1 MEFKE
6 VMNMEINYSKQAIK
20 FLQKQSRSTKER
32 IVTAINSLLNGIEEI
47 EPDKTDLE
55 MLNEIETNP
64 ECKTFVSADEA
75 LKELGL
81 N

>member
-64 ECKTFVSADEA
+64 ECKTFVSADESM
-75 LKELGL
+75 KELGL